1 MRFKISFKILA
12 AVCLATV
19 VLALGF
25 SLWCNHKV
33 DSLAK
38 RKVTSDIGA
47 APHCRVALVLG
58 TNPKNK
64 AGRPNTYFT
73 QRVKTAAALYK
84 AGKADYILVSGDNHT
99 HSYDEPSAMR
109 DALVARG
116 VPRSRIVLDYA
127 GFRTLDSVVRA
138 KEVFG
143 CEEIL
148 IVSQADHAARAV
160 TLIKADGSESEALTK
175 PVDKCY
181 TQITA
186 GSETVT
192 DANGRLYI
200 AIAIGNLTATETKGY
215 KVSAFVTDAEG
226 NTYTT
231 KVAEGE
237 FT

>member
-1 MRFKISFKILA
+1 MRFKRSFRITA
-12 AVCLATV
+12 AVFLSAV

-33 DSLAK
+33 DSLAE

-84 AGKADYILVSGDNHT
+84 AGKADYLLVSGDNHT

-138 KEVFG
+138 RDVFG
-143 CEEIL
+143 CQEIL

-160 TLIKADGSESEALTK
+160 YLAE
-175 PVDKCY
+175 
-181 TQITA
+181 
-186 GSETVT
+186 
-192 DANGRLYI
+192 ANGINATGVAARTIARGRTRLRL
-200 AIAIGNLTATETKGY
+200 ALREWLARDKMMLDLWFGKKPRFL
-215 KVSAFVTDAEG
+215 
-226 NTYTT
+226 
-231 KVAEGE
+231 GE
-237 FT
+237 KQTI

>member
-1 MRFKISFKILA
+1 MPFKISFKFVA
-12 AVCLATV
+12 AVCVSAM

-64 AGRPNTYFT
+64 AGRPNSYFT

-84 AGKADYILVSGDNHT
+84 AGKADYLLVSGDNHT

-160 TLIKADGSESEALTK
+160 YLAE
-175 PVDKCY
+175 
-181 TQITA
+181 
-186 GSETVT
+186 
-192 DANGRLYI
+192 ANGINATGVAARTIARGRTRLRL
-200 AIAIGNLTATETKGY
+200 ALREWLARDKMMLDLWFGKKPRFL
-215 KVSAFVTDAEG
+215 
-226 NTYTT
+226 
-231 KVAEGE
+231 GE
-237 FT
+237 KQTI

>member
-160 TLIKADGSESEALTK
+160 YLAE
-175 PVDKCY
+175 
-181 TQITA
+181 
-186 GSETVT
+186 
-192 DANGRLYI
+192 ANGINATGVAARTIARGRTRLRL
-200 AIAIGNLTATETKGY
+200 ALREWLARDKMMLDLWFGKKPRFL
-215 KVSAFVTDAEG
+215 
-226 NTYTT
+226 
-231 KVAEGE
+231 GE
-237 FT
+237 KQTI